1 MKVAECYPVTLCLA
15 ALVVS
20 VVTTSAFAASH
31 HASTAHHRAAAY
43 SSFASAPDAG
53 FATAEDQ
60 VSPARAKAIRE
71 CNDEVRPY
79 AYTTWQ
85 TTQIIRY
92 GVCMTEHGQI
102 Q

>member
-1 MKVAECYPVTLCLA
+1 MKVAERCPVTLCLA
-15 ALVVS
+15 ALAVS
-20 VVTTSAFAASH
+20 VVATSASAASH
-31 HASTAHHRAAAY
+31 HASAARHRAAH

-53 FATAEDQ
+53 FAPVEDQ
-60 VSPARAKAIRE
+60 MSPARAKVIRE
-71 CNDEVRPY
+71 CNDEVRPWSNI
-79 AYTTWQ
+79 TWE

>member
-31 HASTAHHRAAAY
+31 HASTAHHRAAY
-43 SSFASAPDAG
+43 SSFAAAPDAG

-79 AYTTWQ
+79 AYTAWQ

>member
-15 ALVVS
+15 ALAVS

-31 HASTAHHRAAAY
+31 HASAAHHRAAL

-60 VSPARAKAIRE
+60 VSPARAKALRE
-71 CNDEVRPY
+71 CNDEVRQY
-79 AYTTWQ
+79 SYTAWQ